1 MRANMEPLAP
11 TTSTLG
17 PAIAHI
23 AQVSA
28 SLVQTIPPSPVAPQS
43 AVSNASNKKK
53 KDAVAWA
60 LSAPERI
67 ERLMADGK
75 RAEADRVWQTLER
88 LLEKWKGVRGVE
100 ELKERGLKALGDAGM
115 VFE

>member
-1 MRANMEPLAP
+1 MEPLAP

-28 SLVQTIPPSPVAPQS
+28 SLVQTIPASPVAPTS
-43 AVSNASNKKK
+43 VAFNASNKKK
-53 KDAVAWA
+53 KEVVVWA

-67 ERLMADGK
+67 ERLVNDGK
-75 RAEADRVWQTLER
+75 RAEAERVWRALEG
-88 LLEKWKGVRGVE
+88 LLEKWEGVVGVG
-100 ELKERGLKALGDAGM
+100 ELKERGLKALGDIDM
-115 VFE
+115 VSE